1 LEKASEIGGTWREN
15 QYPGAA
21 CDVQS
26 HLYSLSFSP
35 KTDWSKRYAEAPEI
49 AGTYKFLQD
58 IYKMIGLEMP
68 EIRITLP
75 VARPEDAKKLA
86 LYQQVYGQ
94 QVSFGTQQ
102 AEFWFDEWV
111 LNVPI
116 PSADLMT
123 FNVYAGKCQAELQR
137 LEETAEQPSLIQR
150 VQDYLELQRGLLP
163 TMAETAQ
170 ALNLPERTLRH
181 QLQQLNSS
189 YKQIREQLM
198 KDRALHLMEYQEY
211 SIEMIAELLG

>member
-1 LEKASEIGGTWREN
+1 M
-15 QYPGAA
+15 
-21 CDVQS
+21 
-26 HLYSLSFSP
+26 LSTADLQTLSGQLRAH
-35 KTDWSKRYAEAPEI
+35 SEI

-75 VARPEDAKKLA
+75 LHDLMMRKNWRSTR
-86 LYQQVYGQ
+86 QVYGQ

-123 FNVYAGKCQAELQR
+123 FNVYAGKCQVELQR
-137 LEETAEQPSLIQR
+137 LEETAEQPSL
-150 VQDYLELQRGLLP
+150 DSAGTGLFG
-163 TMAETAQ
+163 
-170 ALNLPERTLRH
+170 
-181 QLQQLNSS
+181 S
-189 YKQIREQLM
+189 YNVVYCRPWLKPHKR
-198 KDRALHLMEYQEY
+198 
-211 SIEMIAELLG
+211 

>member
-1 LEKASEIGGTWREN
+1 
-15 QYPGAA
+15 
-21 CDVQS
+21 
-26 HLYSLSFSP
+26 
-35 KTDWSKRYAEAPEI
+35 
-49 AGTYKFLQD
+49 
-58 IYKMIGLEMP
+58 MIGLEMP

-123 FNVYAGKCQAELQR
+123 FNVYADNVRRNYNVWKKRQSNQ
-137 LEETAEQPSLIQR
+137 
-150 VQDYLELQRGLLP
+150 V
-163 TMAETAQ
+163 
-170 ALNLPERTLRH
+170 
-181 QLQQLNSS
+181 
-189 YKQIREQLM
+189 
-198 KDRALHLMEYQEY
+198 
-211 SIEMIAELLG
+211 